1 MYKRQVW
8 DAAIAIYEQAIARTP
23 EEDFYYLF
31 LGRALLER
39 AGLSEDATERTE
51 LLTRAEELLLRAQDI
66 APLNTD
72 HTANLARLNARWLAA
87 TDDEA
92 EQTERLDLAGTYY
105 VDALALS
112 PQNSVVRNELARL
125 VLEVVGDCDRAL
137 AVYDDSALRD
147 PFYAQTHLARADA
160 YIVCGDPLPEAER
173 AERFRVAAEAL
184 DTALLLSPTNLR
196 AWIQLAEVRR
206 QLGEYEAAD
215 AALAQARRL
224 NDPVTI
230 PTAELDFLA
239 AQIAA
244 GRGDTDEARRLA
256 LGALTTAG
264 ETTAGLIEEF
274 LAELD
279 E

>member
-1 MYKRQVW
+1 MQTVGPVSVNL
-8 DAAIAIYEQAIARTP
+8 ATGN
-23 EEDFYYLF
+23 LF
-31 LGRALLER
+31 LA
-39 AGLSEDATERTE
+39 AGSAKSVATVGGPMSISMAYNSADLSS
-51 LLTRAEELLLRAQDI
+51 LGLR
-66 APLNTD
+66 
-72 HTANLARLNARWLAA
+72 
-87 TDDEA
+87 
-92 EQTERLDLAGTYY
+92 GTYY

-125 VLEVVGDCDRAL
+125 VLEVVGDCERAL
-137 AVYDDSALRD
+137 AVYDDSALID

-173 AERFRVAAEAL
+173 TEHFRAAAEAL
-184 DTALLLSPTNLR
+184 DTALLLSPANIR

-215 AALAQARRL
+215 AALAQARLL

-244 GRGDTDEARRLA
+244 GRGDEDEARRLA
-256 LGALTTAG
+256 LGALVTASDTTA
-264 ETTAGLIEEF
+264 ELIEEF
-274 LAELD
+274 LAGLD
-279 E
+279 